1 MRLDELNAEF
11 GDDVQF
17 LGVYIREA
25 HATDDQVP
33 RNLHE
38 GLVYDQPE
46 TADERAEIASACMLR
61 YNFSF
66 PMLLDG
72 MANDAEVKY
81 QSWPDRLYLIDADGK
96 VAYQGG
102 MGPFYFDVDE
112 FADAIR
118 SHLAA
123 AS

>member
-1 MRLDELNAEF
+1 MRLNELDEEF
-11 GDDVQF
+11 GDDMQF
-17 LGVYIREA
+17 LCVYIREA

-46 TADERAEIASACMLR
+46 TADERADIAAVCMMR

-66 PMLLDG
+66 PMMLDG
-72 MANDAEVKY
+72 MDNDAEQKY
-81 QSWPDRLYLIDADGK
+81 QSWPDRMYLIGADGK

-102 MGPFYFDVDE
+102 MGPFYFNVDE
-112 FADAIR
+112 FAGAIR
-118 SHLAA
+118 THLAA
-123 AS
+123 V

>member
-1 MRLDELNAEF
+1 VRLDELATEF

-17 LGVYIREA
+17 LCVYIREA

-38 GLVYDQPE
+38 GLVYEQPE
-46 TADERAEIASACMLR
+46 TSDARAEIAAMCMMR

-66 PMLLDG
+66 PMVLDG
-72 MANDAEVKY
+72 MDNDAEQKY

-118 SHLAA
+118 QHMAR
-123 AS
+123 